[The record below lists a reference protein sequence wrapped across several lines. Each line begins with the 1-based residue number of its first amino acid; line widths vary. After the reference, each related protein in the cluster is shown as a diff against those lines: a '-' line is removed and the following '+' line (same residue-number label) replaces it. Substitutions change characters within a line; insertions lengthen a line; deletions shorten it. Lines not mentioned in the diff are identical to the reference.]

1 MAEMK
6 RNASPSREWLKR
18 MADMEDKCES
28 ISAGGMAVDL
38 GLVLLKRDDTPRVLG
53 RLIEF
58 ARRGKGWSLEKLSEA
73 ANVDLADAL
82 ALENEEGQ
90 PSTRTVFQV
99 AHALELPT
107 KTLLELAGL
116 MEPRQ
121 KEKLNRAAIRF
132 AAHSEPTA
140 QLSTD
145 ERSALDE
152 FVKVLVEASDG
163 G

>member
-1 MAEMK
+1 MTEMK
-6 RNASPSREWLKR
+6 QNGSPSREWLKR

-38 GLVLLKRDDTPRVLG
+38 GLVLPKRDDTPRVPG

-99 AHALELPT
+99 AQALGLPT

-121 KEKLNRAAIRF
+121 KDKLNRAAIRF
-132 AAHSEPTA
+132 AAHSEPMA

>member
-1 MAEMK
+1 MTDVK
-6 RNASPSREWLKR
+6 HHASPSREWLKR
-18 MADMEDKCES
+18 MADMEDHCES

-38 GLVLLKRDDTPRVLG
+38 GLVLPKREDTPRVLG

-58 ARRGKGWSLEKLSEA
+58 ARRGKGWSVEKLSDA
-73 ANVDLADAL
+73 ANVDLADSL

-90 PSTRTVFQV
+90 PSTRTVSQV
-99 AHALELPT
+99 AQALGLPA

-116 MEPRQ
+116 IEPRQ

-140 QLSTD
+140 QLSTE

-152 FVKVLVEASDG
+152 FVKELVEASDG